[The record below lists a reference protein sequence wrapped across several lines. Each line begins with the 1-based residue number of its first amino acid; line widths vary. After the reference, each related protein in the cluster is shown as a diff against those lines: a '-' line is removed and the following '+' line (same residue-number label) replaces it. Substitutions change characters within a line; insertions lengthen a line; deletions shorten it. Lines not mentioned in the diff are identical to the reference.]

1 MMEDWFARI
10 EPSVFTIFKTRM
22 KEDFPNAKYTTSNQ
36 DVREKDFPCVY
47 IREAEQQEW
56 GNDLDNTS
64 INAVRSVFRVQVY
77 SKTAAENRAIMTKAV
92 LQMKQLRFNV
102 ESMPVYASE
111 RDKSV
116 FLSNARFVRIIAG
129 GDRDIVP
136 QD

>member
-22 KEDFPNAKYTTSNQ
+22 KEDFPNAKYTTSKN
-36 DVREKDFPCVY
+36 DVREKEFPCVY
-47 IREAEQQEW
+47 IHEAEQQEW

-64 INAVRSVFRVQVY
+64 INAVRSVFRIQVY

-92 LQMKQLRFNV
+92 LHMKQLRFNV
-102 ESMPVYASE
+102 ESMPVYDSE

>member
-1 MMEDWFARI
+1 MMDDWFARI

-22 KEDFPNAKYTTSNQ
+22 REDFPNVKYTTTNQ
-36 DVREKDFPCVY
+36 DVREEKFPCVY
-47 IREAEQQEW
+47 IHEIEQQEW
-56 GNDLDNTS
+56 GQDLDNTS
-64 INAVRSVFRVQVY
+64 INAVRSVFRVQVF
-77 SKTAAENRAIMTKAV
+77 SKSAAENRAIMTKAV

-116 FLSNARFVRIIAG
+116 FLSGARFVRIIGG
-129 GDRDIVP
+129 GDADIVP